1 MILQFLRAFF
11 LGLLIIVG
19 LLEYKITIEKEWLW
33 IITSAML
40 IALLTIDIIT
50 AFIFIIIVI
59 IIYMKLYYRLP
70 SQPKYIR
77 EFTTE
82 ENLNDVQ
89 SNIVNASAEDY
100 KGITGV
106 YGEEVYS
113 AQGSL

>member
-1 MILQFLRAFF
+1 M
-11 LGLLIIVG
+11 GLLIIAG

-33 IITSAML
+33 IIVSAIL
-40 IALLTIDIIT
+40 IALLTVDIIT

-59 IIYMKLYYRLP
+59 VVYFKLYYRP
-70 SQPKYIR
+70 PPQPKYLP

-82 ENLNDVQ
+82 EGLNDVQ
-89 SNIVNASAEDY
+89 SNIVNDTAEDY